1 MLRVR
6 QVKVDVLSDSKE
18 NILKKVA
25 DKLKIS
31 VNDIDGFSIMK
42 QSVDARNKNEIFYVY
57 EVNVATKKENEI
69 LKKNKGNDI
78 LVAPDLAY
86 KFNKTGTEKMSFQP
100 VIVGSG
106 PAGLFC
112 AYILAEN
119 GYKPIVIE
127 RGEPIE
133 RRLKTVEEF
142 WEKGKLNKN
151 SNVQFGEGGA
161 GTFSDGKLNTLVKDK
176 ENRCRKV
183 LETFVKFGAD
193 EKILYDQKPHIGTDL
208 LSDVIKNMRN
218 DIINKGGT
226 FYYDSCLTDINVKGN
241 QICSIVIN
249 NEKTI
254 PCDVVVLAIGHS
266 ARDTFEMLYNHN
278 IKMSPKPFA
287 VGLRVQHQQD
297 MISFSQYGKKYK
309 DLLPPASYKLSYQS
323 SNGRGVYSFCMCPG
337 GYVVNA
343 SSEENR
349 LAINGMSYNKRDS
362 ENANSA
368 IIVTVTP
375 DDFGNGAL
383 DGVRFQRELEEKAYN
398 MGNGKIPVQ
407 LLGDFVDGKKSEEF
421 GEIKPLFKGGY
432 QFADINEILPEEIRF
447 SLKEAFSDFGKRI
460 KGFDRNDAILSAVE
474 SRTSSPVRIERDDR
488 GESSVLGLYPCGE
501 GAGYAGGITSAAM
514 DGIKIAEKIGAT
526 YKE

>member
-6 QVKVDVLSDSKE
+6 QVKVEVSTDSKE
-18 NILKKVA
+18 NILKTIARKM
-25 DKLKIS
+25 KIS
-31 VNDIDGFSIMK
+31 VGDIDDFSIIK
-42 QSVDARNKNEIFYVY
+42 QSVDARNKNEVLYVY
-57 EVNVATKKENEI
+57 EVNVTTKKENEI
-69 LKKNKGNDI
+69 LKKNKSNDI
-78 LVAPDLAY
+78 LKAPDLEY
-86 KFNKTGTEKMSFQP
+86 KFNKTGTEKMEFSP

-119 GYKPIVIE
+119 GYKPIIIE

-133 RRLKTVEEF
+133 RRLKTVEKF
-142 WEKGKLNKN
+142 WKIGKLNKN

-161 GTFSDGKLNTLVKDK
+161 GTFSDGKLNTLIKDK
-176 ENRCRKV
+176 DNRCRKV

-218 DIINKGGT
+218 AIIDMGGT
-226 FYYDSCLTDINVKGN
+226 FYYDSCLTDIKIKDNR
-241 QICSIVIN
+241 ICGIVIN
-249 NEKTI
+249 NDKTI
-254 PCDVVVLAIGHS
+254 PCSVVVLAIGHS

-287 VGLRVQHQQD
+287 VGIRVQHEQD
-297 MISFSQYGKKYK
+297 MINLSQYGKKYK
-309 DLLPPASYKLSYQS
+309 DLLPPASYKLTYQA

-343 SSEENR
+343 SSEEKR

-375 DDFGNGAL
+375 DDFGNDAL
-383 DGVRFQRELEEKAYN
+383 DGVRFQRELEEKAYSK
-398 MGNGKIPVQ
+398 GNGKIPVQ
-407 LLGDFVDGKKSEEF
+407 LLCDFIASKETKEF
-421 GEIKPLFKGGY
+421 GEIKPLFKGEY
-432 QFADINEILPEEIRF
+432 QFADINEILPEAINF

-460 KGFDRNDAILSAVE
+460 KGFDRSDAVLSAVE
-474 SRTSSPVRIERDDR
+474 SRTSSPVRIERGMS